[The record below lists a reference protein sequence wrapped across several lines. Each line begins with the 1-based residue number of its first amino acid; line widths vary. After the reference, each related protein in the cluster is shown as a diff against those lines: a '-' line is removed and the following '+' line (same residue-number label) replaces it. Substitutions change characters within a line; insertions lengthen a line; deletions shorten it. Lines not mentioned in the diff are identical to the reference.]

1 VSESLLERARDLLEA
16 NTQSAQLNGRRFV
29 FTVPSARAY
38 PFQWFWDSC
47 FHAIVWSRIDIERA
61 KDELRSLLSAQT
73 EEGLLPHVIFW
84 NRDRVSRF
92 SFHHLESAGRLNF
105 FLPGRPPRVSAQMQ
119 PPVIAQAV
127 EEIVAVDGDAFLAEA
142 LPPLERY
149 YRYLASSRDPDLD
162 GLITIISQF
171 ESGLDFSPAYDR
183 PSRGK
188 PASAIALG
196 LNARLP
202 QIHNKLLGYD
212 LDRMLRLN
220 EHQFEDVL
228 VNSIYADGL
237 QALSRLAG
245 RAGKVELERW
255 ALSRARETLSAL
267 IDRCYDERRGLFFN
281 LSGRSGQRRNE
292 VKTVISL
299 APLLLNDLPAAI
311 VDSLVDHLTELPPR
325 LSSRRPPVD
334 LARAMLNQHELAP
347 RTRASPSR
355 SRGARRAARRPFP
368 GAGRAG
374 RLQRVLRPA
383 QRPAGR
389 RRALRLGDAR
399 SGFPLVDQG
408 RRGRGLTADH
418 DPARSSGTA
427 AGPVPSRHSS
437 AVR

>member
-1 VSESLLERARDLLEA
+1 MTGSLLERARDLLEA
-16 NTQSAQLNGRRFV
+16 NTQSAELDGRRFV

-61 KDELRSLLSAQT
+61 KDELRGLLSAQT

-127 EEIVAVDGDAFLAEA
+127 EEIVALDGEAFLAEA

-149 YRYLASSRDPDLD
+149 YRYLASARDPDRD

-183 PSRGK
+183 PSRRK

-237 QALSRLAG
+237 QALARLAG
-245 RAGKVELERW
+245 RAGMVELERW
-255 ALSRARETLSAL
+255 ALSRARETLGAL
-267 IDRCYDERRGLFFN
+267 VDRCYDERRGLFFN
-281 LSGRSGQRRNE
+281 LSGRSEQRWNG

-299 APLLLNDLPAAI
+299 APLLLNDLPREI
-311 VDSLVDHLTELPPR
+311 VERLVDHLTDPSEFWTTYPIPSVARDEPSFRSDSRPDGRR
-325 LSSRRPPVD
+325 LIWRGPCSINTNWL
-334 LARAMLNQHELAP
+334 LARGLRRHGHEMLAEQIGD
-347 RTRASPSR
+347 R
-355 SRGARRAARRPFP
+355 SRELVELGGFNEFFDPLSGRPVGAELFGWATLAAVF
-368 GAGRAG
+368 
-374 RLQRVLRPA
+374 
-383 QRPAGR
+383 
-389 RRALRLGDAR
+389 
-399 SGFPLVDQG
+399 
-408 RRGRGLTADH
+408 
-418 DPARSSGTA
+418 
-427 AGPVPSRHSS
+427 
-437 AVR
+437 